1 MNRGGRQESRLRR
14 QPTGVRPTRLVALTN
29 GPIHRGGG
37 SESRGDR
44 RLRRRWLPHPRGRE
58 QVSSVWRQLRTA
70 THGRAGSALSV
81 ARDPRRNQRTRVVVS
96 EPLIEGVQIR
106 RYSPHIAAETTVIGS
121 EATGCI
127 AASRR
132 LADYF
137 SSSNQHPG
145 RIAMA
150 APMAIQ
156 IDHRL
161 RPHIAMSALAFPTV
175 AGEQSWTI
183 RLHALG
189 IADRQP
195 PSTRRPE
202 GAPDC
207 AAGRIGCRAAVTGT
221 PTGCDRTRRARC
233 IRAGACRECDSLI
246 VRGVPVVRRSC
257 MQVVS
262 GPVLVAAPAARV
274 AVELVGIHR
283 TSVYVDQTEGG

>member
-1 MNRGGRQESRLRR
+1 M
-14 QPTGVRPTRLVALTN
+14 
-29 GPIHRGGG
+29 
-37 SESRGDR
+37 
-44 RLRRRWLPHPRGRE
+44 
-58 QVSSVWRQLRTA
+58 SSVWRQLRTA
-70 THGRAGSALSV
+70 THGRAWSALSV
-81 ARDPRRNQRTRVVVS
+81 AGVCVGINEPEYS
-96 EPLIEGVQIR
+96 AEPLIEGIQTR

-137 SSSNQHPG
+137 SCSNQHPG

-183 RLHALG
+183 RLHARG

-221 PTGCDRTRRARC
+221 LTGCDRTRRARC
-233 IRAGACRECDSLI
+233 IRAGACRECDSL
-246 VRGVPVVRRSC
+246 VAGS
-257 MQVVS
+257 
-262 GPVLVAAPAARV
+262 VLQR
-274 AVELVGIHR
+274 LCI
-283 TSVYVDQTEGG
+283 DW